1 MIVARPRSSSFS
13 GIVAWSVAAAKC
25 GSGVRVH
32 GGKGKL
38 DQLGWSA
45 KRLKSLGRNSLFS
58 RLPSRHIRCPSLSI
72 LCLMMEERDGPGRR
86 GWFPLSMHVHI
97 FRTKMPSPDREGPF
111 SGSNIKVVIDDER
124 TPA

>member
-1 MIVARPRSSSFS
+1 M
-13 GIVAWSVAAAKC
+13 
-25 GSGVRVH
+25 RVH
-32 GGKGKL
+32 GGNGKF

-97 FRTKMPSPDREGPF
+97 FRAKMPSPGRGGASSGP
-111 SGSNIKVVIDDER
+111 NIKVAIGDGR
-124 TPA
+124 IPA

>member
-1 MIVARPRSSSFS
+1 M
-13 GIVAWSVAAAKC
+13 
-25 GSGVRVH
+25 RVH
-32 GGKGKL
+32 GGNGKF

-58 RLPSRHIRCPSLSI
+58 RLPSRHIRYPLITI

-97 FRTKMPSPDREGPF
+97 FRTKLPSPDREGTF
-111 SGSNIKVVIDDER
+111 SGSNIKVAIDDER
-124 TPA
+124 IPA